1 MKKWIGRIFILISL
15 FIVFCFCWVFYT
27 GKKEYNRMTSSVTL
41 TELVEEA
48 RLSSDYVEYDEI
60 SPDLIHATVSIEDK
74 RFYSHH
80 GVDYTG
86 LVRGLLS
93 QFFSFLARSGGSTI
107 TQQVVKNLYGQ
118 FNPTI
123 EYKCAELFFATEL
136 EREYSKDEIIALY
149 VNIINYGDNC
159 LGISQAS
166 HHYFNMDPAEL
177 DIARSSLL
185 AGIPQSP
192 ANYQLSN
199 HYEEA
204 KTRQRAVL
212 EAMASSKY
220 IEKSQIEE
228 IWQQEVY

>member
-1 MKKWIGRIFILISL
+1 
-15 FIVFCFCWVFYT
+15 
-27 GKKEYNRMTSSVTL
+27 MTQSVTL
-41 TELVEEA
+41 VELVEEA
-48 RLSSDYVEYDEI
+48 QNTPDYVPYDAISSD
-60 SPDLIHATVSIEDK
+60 LINATVSIEDK
-74 RFYSHH
+74 RFYTHH

-86 LVRGLLS
+86 LVRGLMS
-93 QFFSFLARSGGSTI
+93 QFFPFLNRSGGSTI
-107 TQQVVKNLYGQ
+107 TQQIVKNLYGQ

-136 EREYSKDEIIALY
+136 EKLYSKDEILALY

-159 LGISQAS
+159 IGIKEAS
-166 HHYFNMDPAEL
+166 NHYFGMEPSEL
-177 DIARSSLL
+177 DAARSSLL

-192 ANYQLSN
+192 ANFQLSN
-199 HYEEA
+199 HYEDA
-204 KTRQRAVL
+204 KMRQRAVL